1 MFLGLLHT
9 KTNGFGLRP
18 NDSSSMIPDEA
29 QMRRFCVH
37 IYSKTR
43 ESTFGSAVIHHRTG
57 RPHGDLAGLR
67 VAASAVHCM
76 QSKPECEQRKTAE
89 AFH

>member
-9 KTNGFGLRP
+9 NKNGFGPRP
-18 NDSSSMIPDEA
+18 NDGSSLNPDEA
-29 QMRRFCVH
+29 QTRRFCVD

-43 ESTFGSAVIHHRTG
+43 ESTFGPAVIHHRTG

-76 QSKPECEQRKTAE
+76 QSKPEYEQRKTTE

>member
-1 MFLGLLHT
+1 MV
-9 KTNGFGLRP
+9 FG
-18 NDSSSMIPDEA
+18 SSVITDEA
-29 QMRRFCVH
+29 QMRQFCVH

-67 VAASAVHCM
+67 VAATTVHCM
-76 QSKPECEQRKTAE
+76 QSKPEYEQRKTTE
-89 AFH
+89 GFH

>member
-1 MFLGLLHT
+1 
-9 KTNGFGLRP
+9 
-18 NDSSSMIPDEA
+18 MIPDEA

-37 IYSKTR
+37 IYRKTQ

-67 VAASAVHCM
+67 VAAAAVHRL
-76 QSKPECEQRKTAE
+76 QGKPEYEQRKTTE